1 MSFYFYFRA
10 SSFAFACARAITR
23 SLRSVISSSLDL
35 YWWGSRTQWSFKMIV
50 WTGTTVPGT
59 TVASSCG
66 TLLGSQCRHR
76 PRDK

>member
-35 YWWGSRTQWSFKMIV
+35 YWWGSRTQWYLV
-50 WTGTTVPGT
+50 
-59 TVASSCG
+59 
-66 TLLGSQCRHR
+66 
-76 PRDK
+76 